1 MFMNCTYAV
10 FMLLASL
17 PEGTR
22 GMTNVGG
29 PKANLSTRGPPFEAH
44 YQYDW
49 YCDPR
54 NGATHQQHYPAVY

>member
-10 FMLLASL
+10 FMLRASL

-29 PKANLSTRGPPFEAH
+29 LKANLNR
-44 YQYDW
+44 
-49 YCDPR
+49 
-54 NGATHQQHYPAVY
+54 